1 MILEAVNCLAHK
13 VWLNVHRLPD
23 KCLSFTCF
31 FPSQYFFMLSVTTL
45 SLCWMAGPLMA
56 TLISVSIMSSDSGR
70 LLHTLGVAIRG
81 ESRTRHCTWGRLD
94 PPTPSPKGPSS
105 EILPA
110 GIGAIIR
117 TLHNCDRCFFY
128 GPDPALTGLYPERG
142 EGGGGNWWLTIS
154 NSEEAGRYDFISAY
168 RRARKLKLG
177 SKWGRI

>member
-1 MILEAVNCLAHK
+1 MPVVVGA
-13 VWLNVHRLPD
+13 
-23 KCLSFTCF
+23 
-31 FPSQYFFMLSVTTL
+31 M
-45 SLCWMAGPLMA
+45 
-56 TLISVSIMSSDSGR
+56 GR
-70 LLHTLGVAIRG
+70 LIPYFRSGHTLGVAIRG

-142 EGGGGNWWLTIS
+142 EGGGAIG
-154 NSEEAGRYDFISAY
+154 D
-168 RRARKLKLG
+168 
-177 SKWGRI
+177 